1 MILNNEAITTNQ
13 AIDPA
18 AFKDPTT
25 GKYYLFWGNGNPLFA
40 ELGDDMVSINQNT
53 IQSISGL
60 TDFREGIFIVYRK
73 GLYHITYSIDDT
85 GSENY
90 RVGYATSTNVA
101 GPWTYQGVV
110 LQKDPS
116 QGILATGHDS
126 IVNVPG
132 TDDWYIAYHRFA
144 IPGGDGTHRETTID
158 RVHFDGKTGLMQT
171 IIPTLSSVGPETISQ
186 PCKDSS
192 NP

>member
-18 AFKDPTT
+18 AFQDPVT
-25 GKYYLFWGNGNPLFA
+25 GRYYLFWGNGNPLFA
-40 ELGDDMVSINQNT
+40 EFNNDMVSINQST
-53 IQSISGL
+53 ISTITGL
-60 TDFREGIFIVYRK
+60 TDFREGIFVNYRK

-90 RVGYATSTNVA
+90 RVGYATSAIVE
-101 GPWTYQGVV
+101 GPWTYRGVV

-116 QGILATGHDS
+116 QGSLATGHDS

-158 RVHFDGKTGLMQT
+158 RVYFDRETGFMRP
-171 IIPTLSSVGPETISQ
+171 IVPTLSSVGPEIIPK
-186 PCKDSS
+186 PCTDRRAT
-192 NP
+192 